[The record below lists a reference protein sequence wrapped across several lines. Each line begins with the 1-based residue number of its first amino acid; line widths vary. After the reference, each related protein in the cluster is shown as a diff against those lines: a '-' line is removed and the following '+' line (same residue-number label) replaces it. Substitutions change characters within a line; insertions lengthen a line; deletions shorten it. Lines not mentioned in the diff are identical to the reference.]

1 VQEVPI
7 RYPGDRLKESDEP
20 VVRWAQFSSSH
31 AEEVEAH
38 WIDACRAGDMV
49 AFNRIVRKWQQ
60 RVFNMAFRMLQDFGE
75 AEDATQEIFVAAFRG
90 IDRFQHRS
98 RFSTWLYRISMN
110 KLLTRLER
118 RPDGLLSLDVKATRQ
133 QIAGSLRISGD
144 QEGRILEDERRH
156 RILVAL
162 SKLSAAQRPIIELKF
177 FQDQTFDEIASILD
191 LPVSTVKSRFYA
203 ALNVLKEHLTVLEK
217 EDGQ

>member
-1 VQEVPI
+1 
-7 RYPGDRLKESDEP
+7 
-20 VVRWAQFSSSH
+20 
-31 AEEVEAH
+31 
-38 WIDACRAGDMV
+38 MV

-133 QIAGSLRISGD
+133 QIGGRLRISGD